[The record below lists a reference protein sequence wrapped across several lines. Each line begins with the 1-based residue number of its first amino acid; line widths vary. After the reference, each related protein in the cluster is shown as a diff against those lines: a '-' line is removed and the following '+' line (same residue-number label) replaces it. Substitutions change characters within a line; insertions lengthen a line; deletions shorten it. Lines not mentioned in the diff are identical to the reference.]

1 MSAKCHDRSDLGG
14 TIARVGTAQSGA
26 VRYGILGPVSVA
38 TDSGPIRMAS
48 RAQRLLLAVLLVEAN
63 RVVSADRLAEELW
76 TDDIPGDPAGAL
88 RTQISRLRKVL
99 PPTASLVTEEGG
111 YRLLVAP
118 EELDA
123 TRFGRLFAQARGDHC
138 ERELPLLDEALALW
152 RGRVLEDFADRPFAL
167 PEVRRLEELHGAARE
182 DRAALLLVAN
192 RAAEAAADMNALIA
206 EHPER
211 EHARALLMKALYHQG
226 RHTEALD
233 AYQSWRRQLVEGLG
247 LEPSP
252 ALQQLEREIL
262 QHELEGG
269 SAPAGERSRVDVPR
283 PVSTFVGRDD
293 DLCDVGRILGEVRL
307 LTLWGPGGVGKT
319 RLALEVANEMSSR
332 YRDGIHLCDLAVINR
347 SADVTRA
354 VATVVGVQEKAFKR
368 LEAQLLD
375 DLASRRALVVLDNCE
390 HVLDGA
396 ARLADRII
404 RSTRHVDILAT
415 SRERLAIDGEHL
427 WEVKPLAVNGPDSP
441 AVSLFVDRALATDA
455 AFSADVND
463 LETVAEVCRQLD
475 GLPLA
480 IELAAARVRGL
491 SLQDLAQ
498 HLDERFQILTGGSR
512 TDGRHRSLAAVV
524 DWSYAQLGPIEARVF
539 DRLAVFAG
547 PFGLDAARSVV
558 ADDAVPPD
566 AVIAAVLRLVDCAL
580 LVELPGRAAR
590 RYVLLDTM
598 RRYALERL
606 RADDGVVAARDRHAR
621 WAVAFAEHAA
631 IGLSSSQEWDWE
643 KRLTDSIDELRA
655 AHTWLVGRDADASL
669 RLVSALRPYAL
680 WRGQSEVFRWAEGAV
695 ASAAATDSAL
705 LPHGLLAAATGAWQR
720 GDVAGATAAAT
731 ATVQAALR
739 EPRATRCALEARA
752 EVAFLAG
759 DLASAATWYAE
770 ASTLA
775 CADGDLLQATWDLG
789 SAGLAMAYAGDAG
802 QAADL
807 IADIFS
813 IAERCGSPSAL
824 AFAHFVAGDVYAV
837 ERPEQAERDLRTA
850 IELADA
856 VHSRLIA
863 GYAEVALAASQAR
876 RHDVAAALKHYRSA
890 IAQWQRSGAWNAL
903 WVTLRTLISLL
914 VSLGA
919 YEDAAVLSGAAE
931 SAGAGFPPFGSDA
944 ATLRDA
950 KERMRSELGDSALR
964 QCADKGSVLTEDEV
978 VRFALDALNRAAQGN
993 K

>member
-1 MSAKCHDRSDLGG
+1 MG
-14 TIARVGTAQSGA
+14 TERSGA
-26 VRYGILGPVSVA
+26 VRYGILGPLSVA
-38 TDSGPIRMAS
+38 TDDGPIRMAS

-63 RVVSADRLAEELW
+63 RVVSGARLAEELW
-76 TDDIPGDPAGAL
+76 ADDVPCDPAGAL
-88 RTQISRLRKVL
+88 RTQISRLRKAL
-99 PPTASLVTEEGG
+99 PATASLVTEEGG

-118 EELDA
+118 GQLDT
-123 TRFGRLFAQARGDHC
+123 TRFDRLFAQARGDHC
-138 ERELPLLDEALALW
+138 ERALPLLDEALALW
-152 RGRVLEDFADRPFAL
+152 RGRVLEEFADRPFAQ
-167 PEVRRLEELHGAARE
+167 PEARRLEELHGAARE
-182 DRAALLLVAN
+182 DRADLLLAAD

-206 EHPER
+206 EQPER
-211 EHARALLMKALYHQG
+211 ERARALLMQALYRQG
-226 RHTEALD
+226 RHTQALN
-233 AYQSWRRQLVEGLG
+233 AYQSWRRHLAEVLG

-252 ALQQLEREIL
+252 ALQRLEREIL
-262 QHELEGG
+262 QHVLAGG
-269 SAPAGERSRVDVPR
+269 NAPAAERSRVEVPR

-293 DLCDVGRILGEVRL
+293 DLCDVGRLLGEIRL

-319 RLALEVANEMSSR
+319 RLAHEVANEVGSR
-332 YRDGIHLCDLAVINR
+332 YRDGIHLCDLAVITR

-354 VATVVGVQEKAFKR
+354 VATVVGVREKAFKP
-368 LEAQLLD
+368 LEAQLVD
-375 DLASRRALVVLDNCE
+375 DLANRRALVVLDNCE

-427 WEVKPLAVNGPDSP
+427 WEVRPLPVNGPDSP
-441 AVSLFVDRALATDA
+441 AVCLFVDRALATDP
-455 AFSADVND
+455 AFSAYVND
-463 LETVAEVCRQLD
+463 LETVAEVCRRLD

-491 SLQDLAQ
+491 SLQELAQ
-498 HLDERFQILTGGSR
+498 HLDERFQILTAGSR
-512 TDGRHRSLAAVV
+512 IDGRHRSLAAVL
-524 DWSYAQLGPIEARVF
+524 DWSYAQLGPIEQRVF
-539 DRLAVFAG
+539 DRLAVFTG
-547 PFGLDAARSVV
+547 PFGLDAACSVV
-558 ADDAVPPD
+558 AGDAVTPD

-580 LVELPGRAAR
+580 LAELPGRGAR

-606 RADDGVVAARDRHAR
+606 RADDGVVAARDRHAQ
-621 WAVAFAEHAA
+621 WAVGFAEHAA
-631 IGLSSSQEWDWE
+631 IGLASSEEWKWE

-680 WRGQSEVFRWAEGAV
+680 WRGQSEVFRWAEVAV
-695 ASAAATDSAL
+695 ASAAATDSPL
-705 LPHGLLAAATGAWQR
+705 LPHALFAAATGAWQR
-720 GDVAGATAAAT
+720 GDVEAATAAAT
-731 ATVQAALR
+731 ATVEATLR

-759 DLASAATWYAE
+759 DLGSAATWYEE

-802 QAADL
+802 GAADL
-807 IADIFS
+807 IADVFS

-824 AFAHFVAGDVYAV
+824 ALAHFVAGDVYAV
-837 ERPEQAERDLRTA
+837 ERPEQAERDFCTA
-850 IELADA
+850 IELASA

-876 RHDVAAALKHYRSA
+876 RHDVGAALKHYRSA
-890 IAQWQRSGAWNAL
+890 IAEWQRSGAWNAL
-903 WVTLRTLISLL
+903 WVTFRNLISLL
-914 VSLGA
+914 VSVGA

-931 SAGAGFPPFGSDA
+931 SAAAGFPPFGSDA
-944 ATLRDA
+944 ATLRHA
-950 KERMRSELGDSALR
+950 KERMRSELGDSELR
-964 QCADKGSVLTEDEV
+964 QCADKGSVLSEDEV
-978 VRFALDALNRAAQGN
+978 VRFALDALNRATQDN
-993 K
+993 R

>member
-1 MSAKCHDRSDLGG
+1 MG
-14 TIARVGTAQSGA
+14 TEPSGA
-26 VRYGILGPVSVA
+26 VRYGILGPLSVA

-63 RVVSADRLAEELW
+63 CVVSADRLADELW
-76 TDDIPGDPAGAL
+76 ADDVPSDPAGAL

-123 TRFGRLFAQARGDHC
+123 MRFDRLLAQARGDHC
-138 ERELPLLDEALALW
+138 ERALPLLDEALALW
-152 RGRVLEDFADRPFAL
+152 RGRVLEEFADRPFAQ
-167 PEVRRLEELHGAARE
+167 PEVQRLEELRGAARE
-182 DRAALLLVAN
+182 DRAALLLVAD

-206 EHPER
+206 EQPER
-211 EHARALLMKALYHQG
+211 ERARALLMQALYHQG
-226 RHTEALD
+226 RHTQALD
-233 AYQSWRRQLVEGLG
+233 AYQSWRRHLVEALG

-252 ALQQLEREIL
+252 ALQRLEREIL
-262 QHELEGG
+262 QHALGGG

-293 DLCDVGRILGEVRL
+293 DLCDVGQLLGEVRL

-319 RLALEVANEMSSR
+319 RLALEVASEVSSR
-332 YRDGIHLCDLAVINR
+332 YRDGIHLCDLAVITR

-354 VATVVGVQEKAFKR
+354 VATVVGVREKAFTR

-390 HVLDGA
+390 HVLEGA

-427 WEVKPLAVNGPDSP
+427 WEVRPLPVNGPDSP
-441 AVSLFVDRALATDA
+441 AVCLFVDRALATDA

-498 HLDERFQILTGGSR
+498 HLDERFQILTAGPR
-512 TDGRHRSLAAVV
+512 TDGRHRSLAAVL
-524 DWSYAQLGPIEARVF
+524 DWSYAQLGPIEQRVF

-547 PFGLDAARSVV
+547 PFGLDAACSVV
-558 ADDAVPPD
+558 AGDAVTPD

-580 LVELPGRAAR
+580 LAELPGSGAR

-598 RRYALERL
+598 RRYALDRL
-606 RADDGVVAARDRHAR
+606 RADDGVVAARDRHAQ

-631 IGLSSSQEWDWE
+631 IGLSSSGESDWE
-643 KRLTDSIDELRA
+643 NRLTDSIDELRA

-680 WRGQSEVFRWAEGAV
+680 WRGQSEVFRWAEVAV
-695 ASAAATDSAL
+695 ASAAATDSPL
-705 LPHGLLAAATGAWQR
+705 LPHALFAAETGAWQR
-720 GDVAGATAAAT
+720 GDVEGATAAAT
-731 ATVQAALR
+731 ATVEAALRR

-752 EVAFLAG
+752 DVALLVG
-759 DLASAATWYAE
+759 DLGSAATWYEE

-802 QAADL
+802 GAADL
-807 IADIFS
+807 IADVFS

-824 AFAHFVAGDVYAV
+824 AFAHFVAGDVFAV
-837 ERPEQAERDLRTA
+837 ERPEQAERDFCTA
-850 IELADA
+850 IELAGA
-856 VHSRLIA
+856 VHSRLIV

-876 RHDVAAALKHYRSA
+876 RHDVAAALEHYRSA
-890 IAQWQRSGAWNAL
+890 IAEWQRTGAWNAL
-903 WVTLRTLISLL
+903 WVTFRTLIGLL
-914 VSLGA
+914 VSVGA

-931 SAGAGFPPFGSDA
+931 SARAGFPPFGSDA
-944 ATLRDA
+944 VTLRDA
-950 KERMRSELGDSALR
+950 KERMRSELGDAAFR
-964 QCADKGSVLTEDEV
+964 QCADKGSVLREDEV

-993 K
+993 R